1 MKIREQDELAGKG
14 KRSIWSTLLLPF
26 AWYSPHRALRAHF
39 HRNRGVKIGKNV
51 EVGYF
56 CIIANVHPNM
66 VTIEDGA
73 HITARV
79 TILEHDNAKYYT
91 GRGNVVSG
99 PVHIKRDAFIGIGAV
114 IMPNVTIGERSIVA
128 PYSFVNKDVPDN
140 VLVAGN
146 PAKIIKVYND

>member
-14 KRSIWSTLLLPF
+14 KRRIMGILLLPF
-26 AWYSPHRALRAHF
+26 AWYSPHRSLRAFF
-39 HRNRGVKIGKNV
+39 HRLRGVKMGKNV
-51 EVGYF
+51 EIGYF

-91 GRGNVVSG
+91 GRGDVVSG
-99 PVHIKRDAFIGIGAV
+99 PVIIRKDAFIGIGA
-114 IMPNVTIGERSIVA
+114 ILMPNITIGERSIIA
-128 PYSFVNKDVPDN
+128 PYSFVNKDVPEN

-146 PAKIIKVYND
+146 PAKIVKCYND